1 MEIYFAR
8 LDSPLG
14 ALEVVASKY
23 AVHAVRFGEPARAPS
38 PDPPP
43 LLRECVAQL
52 KKYFEGTLR
61 EFTVNTEQSGTDFQ
75 KLVWKKISMIPF
87 GRTASYLDV
96 ARSLGNENALRAVG
110 NANGRN
116 RIPVIVPC
124 HRVVGAN
131 DSLTGYA
138 GGLWRKQWLL
148 DHEKAVAHGVRK
160 MF

>member
-1 MEIYFAR
+1 
-8 LDSPLG
+8 
-14 ALEVVASKY
+14 
-23 AVHAVRFGEPARAPS
+23 
-38 PDPPP
+38 
-43 LLRECVAQL
+43 LRECVAQL

-148 DHEKAVAHGVRK
+148 DHERAVAHGVRK